1 MTVLDAGDY
10 NVNKDL
16 ARNISSNP
24 FDTNAELAH
33 IMYI

>member
-1 MTVLDAGDY
+1 MPENY

-33 IMYI
+33 IMYN